1 MFAEPEIV
9 EFTDSPMHIL
19 IGELDEWVP
28 SPSIYDL
35 VNLMKDN
42 KINID
47 IDIYKDAHHSFDR
60 KTELKVAQNGYKFT
74 DCRFKLRND
83 GAVFDE
89 LFKYPNDKSIFTKN
103 GFCYVCFEEILYL
116 EDIRVPQKIV

>member
-1 MFAEPEIV
+1 
-9 EFTDSPMHIL
+9 MHIL

-28 SPSIYDL
+28 AQACYDL

-83 GAVFDE
+83 GAVLMNF
-89 LFKYPNDKSIFTKN
+89 LNIPMTNPFLQKWVLL
-103 GFCYVCFEEILYL
+103 CVLEEILYL
-116 EDIRVPQKIV
+116 EDIKSPAENRLNFQKIL